1 MRIWEK
7 YSIIITKIRRHS
19 MKKILVILI
28 CLGILMGS
36 TLTVFAGNEHDPYD
50 IIIITHNM

>member
-1 MRIWEK
+1 
-7 YSIIITKIRRHS
+7 